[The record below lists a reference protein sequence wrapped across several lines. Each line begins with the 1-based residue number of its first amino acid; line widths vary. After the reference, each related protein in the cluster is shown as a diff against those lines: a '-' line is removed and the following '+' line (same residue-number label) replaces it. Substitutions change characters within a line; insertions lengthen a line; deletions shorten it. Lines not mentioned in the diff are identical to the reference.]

1 MMLAFIAVVLYL
13 ASLAMSQRDP
23 AITAAPDRIRT
34 QLLKRNLD
42 CDGGFECN
50 RGTCYRGDDGF
61 VGCCSVSSCAPR
73 TTCIEYTD
81 LDENRDCDHNTGGC
95 VICSSS
101 ASPYCVTMTNIIMNE
116 YAMYCDPTPEVTI
129 TLSVSYSKSEAN
141 TAEATTTTTEAND
154 ETTTQGS
161 PPNITDNNDSVGDD
175 GATSKSDDTGDKS
188 INGNGTGS
196 QNGDGDDSDADASG
210 SDGDGDGDA
219 TNTSEVPEATQ
230 TSSPDSGSSNSN
242 RNVIIGSTAGAIG
255 GALVALLAVWC
266 FKRLKQKPTPGPE
279 SVRPTSSLQPQ
290 ISPDMQSYREHH
302 YRYQPPSVMQ
312 QPSVS
317 PTAASFVGLSVI
329 GGPTQMSGSIPEL
342 HGNGDYPQ
350 TSGQNWYRHEI

>member
-1 MMLAFIAVVLYL
+1 
-13 ASLAMSQRDP
+13 MSQREP
-23 AITAAPDRIRT
+23 AIPAAPDRITTR
-34 QLLKRNLD
+34 LLKRDLD
-42 CDGGFECN
+42 CDGGFTCD

-73 TTCIEYTD
+73 TKCIEYAD
-81 LDENRDCDHNTGGC
+81 LGENGDCDHNTGGC
-95 VICSSS
+95 VVWYGSAPEISRCFPLTTPSSSS
-101 ASPYCVTMTNIIMNE
+101 AAPYCVTMTNIIMKE
-116 YAMYCDPTPEVTI
+116 YAMYCDPTPDVTI
-129 TLSVSYSKSEAN
+129 TLSISYDKSGAT
-141 TAEATTTTTEAND
+141 TAEATTTTTEANN
-154 ETTTQGS
+154 ESTTHES
-161 PPNITDNNDSVGDD
+161 PPEITDNNDSVGDD
-175 GATSKSDDTGDKS
+175 DATSESDETGDKS
-188 INGNGTGS
+188 INDNGTGS
-196 QNGDGDDSDADASG
+196 QNGDGDDSDADAG
-210 SDGDGDGDA
+210 RPDGEGDA

-255 GALVALLAVWC
+255 GALAALLAVWC

-290 ISPDMQSYREHH
+290 ISPDMQSYLEPH

-317 PTAASFVGLSVI
+317 PTAASFVGSSVV

-342 HGNGDYPQ
+342 HGNGDYSQ